1 MKIHSSPHLFY
12 CNTLLHFKPDMT
24 LDYFSV
30 KLKKTKNT
38 KSYNSHCPEDGD
50 WVIYFYAQ

>member
-12 CNTLLHFKPDMT
+12 CNTLLHVKPDMT

-30 KLKKTKNT
+30 KLKIKK
-38 KSYNSHCPEDGD
+38 
-50 WVIYFYAQ
+50 A

>member
-30 KLKKTKNT
+30 KLKKKKNT